1 MDVIQPQVIWID
13 NRCYRKN
20 RISPLYD
27 DGNDVPGTG
36 IELSNKQHDG
46 QHLGSCNLYHIT

>member
-27 DGNDVPGTG
+27 DGNDVPDG